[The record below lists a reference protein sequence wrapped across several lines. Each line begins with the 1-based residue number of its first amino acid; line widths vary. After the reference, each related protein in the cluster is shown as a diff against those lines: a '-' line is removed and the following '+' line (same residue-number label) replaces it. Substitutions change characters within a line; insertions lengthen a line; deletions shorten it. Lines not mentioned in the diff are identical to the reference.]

1 MTIGK
6 IIGEVIA
13 TAKHE
18 THEGIKLL
26 LVRQLDLAEQERGAP
41 FVAVDTLGAG
51 IGETVLMTQDGWA
64 AMTAVKRMKAPIDAA
79 VIGIVDSIELSFE
92 ADAGRKS
99 RQPIPGA
106 SIDTI
111 A

>member
-1 MTIGK
+1 MILGK
-6 IIGEVIA
+6 IVGEVVA

-26 LVRQLDLAEQERGAP
+26 LVRQLDLAARERGAP

-51 IGETVLMTQDGWA
+51 VGETVLMTQDGWA

-79 VIGIVDSIELSFE
+79 VIGIVDSIELSPE
-92 ADAGRKS
+92 AGADRKS
-99 RQPIPGA
+99 
-106 SIDTI
+106 
-111 A
+111 

>member
-1 MTIGK
+1 MILGK
-6 IIGEVIA
+6 IVGEVVS

-26 LVRQLDLAEQERGAP
+26 LVRPLDLAARERGAP

-79 VIGIVDSIELSFE
+79 VIGIVDSIELSPE
-92 ADAGRKS
+92 AGAGRKS
-99 RQPIPGA
+99 
-106 SIDTI
+106 
-111 A
+111 